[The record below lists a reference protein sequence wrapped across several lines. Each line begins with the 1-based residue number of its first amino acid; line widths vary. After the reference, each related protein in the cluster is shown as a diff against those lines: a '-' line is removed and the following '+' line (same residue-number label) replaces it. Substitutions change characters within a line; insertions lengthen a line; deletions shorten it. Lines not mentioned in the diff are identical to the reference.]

1 MGIFFSTVQA
11 SLISLEVYRSLCCD
25 LSLELTKKYT
35 LYSISV
41 NMFANLTESKL
52 HGYSPLYC
60 GQSLDSTDFIFLLS
74 SKKIVSFTKRKS
86 EMRIS
91 EFDVAAVK
99 QSAVSV
105 I

>member
-41 NMFANLTESKL
+41 NMFANLTERKL
-52 HGYSPLYC
+52 HGYSPVYC
-60 GQSLDSTDFIFLLS
+60 GQSLDSTDFYIFTFI
-74 SKKIVSFTKRKS
+74 KKLFPLQRQNQK
-86 EMRIS
+86 
-91 EFDVAAVK
+91 
-99 QSAVSV
+99 
-105 I
+105 

>member
-60 GQSLDSTDFIFLLS
+60 GQSLDSTDLYIFTFI
-74 SKKIVSFTKRKS
+74 KKLFHLQRQNQK
-86 EMRIS
+86 
-91 EFDVAAVK
+91 
-99 QSAVSV
+99 
-105 I
+105 